1 MKKQLLILLFLFAI
15 FISGDIV
22 NDDLNNLLIL
32 EKNAFVFSD
41 TYAEVIKGEG
51 YIPDIDFKQM
61 RLQYSGIIKKGNN
74 NPFVYLAYGFTFHY
88 TDNPDSAMYY
98 FNIASEK
105 AGLDYII
112 HMRMFELF
120 RIHSVKEAIENELKQ
135 FVPIK
140 YKLGAIAIPEAALFI
155 NIAALDEYYNRSNIK
170 DAEKLL
176 LYANQ
181 IDPFNMGIMYN
192 FLKISL
198 LNFRFENTALIL
210 KMLKNSFYDI
220 FNRFCILYNILTFIR
235 YFVFSLFIILTLLL
249 FIKNINGIFYAFS
262 NNLSKK
268 LTLFQKRIIVII
280 IIFLPLILQINPLL
294 WIFYISL
301 INYIF
306 IRRREKLVIGL
317 LLIIIICM
325 PIFFNVENHILGKMN
340 VDDNLSV
347 IVKANYYGWDSPLI
361 EKIDKHIIEQPFTNS
376 LFFAKALLYKK
387 GGYFEKAEMEY
398 NKILITG
405 EESGEIYNN
414 IGNLMYFMG
423 LYSKA
428 EEHYQKAIEISPK
441 LPQPYYNLAQIYIDR
456 LDLNESN
463 DLMLKATRLN
473 HDLINNFMENSVKGY
488 YNTELI
494 DCGVPE
500 QYLWNEFVKRNQLAS
515 PPVIMGIKMDVIVFI
530 SLISLILSG
539 IIGTLLKHKMKLRK
553 CFTCGE
559 IIFESKTKIFN
570 EQKVCSKCFDILD
583 STISDTLRSRKYE
596 SMIRMTDKRKIKKI
610 RIMSLVFPGAGRIIQ
625 GKFFKGNLNISLMVS
640 LIILLFSDKIFIVR
654 NPYVLNSIV
663 FPNSIIIMIIL
674 IIIYIS
680 NIIIMR
686 KGK

>member
-1 MKKQLLILLFLFAI
+1 MKKKLLILLFLFAI
-15 FISGDIV
+15 IVSGNIV

-32 EKNAFVFSD
+32 EKNAFIHSD
-41 TYAEVIKGEG
+41 TYAEVIRGEG
-51 YIPDIDFKQM
+51 YIPDIDFEQM
-61 RLQYSGIIKKGNN
+61 KLQYSDLIRKGSD
-74 NPFVYLAYGFTFHY
+74 NPFIYLAYGFTFHY

-98 FNIASEK
+98 FHIASEK

-112 HMRMFELF
+112 HMRMFEIF
-120 RIHSVKEAIENELKQ
+120 RIHSVEEAIDNELKE

-155 NIAALDEYYNRSNIK
+155 NIAALDEFYNKSNI
-170 DAEKLL
+170 DNAEKYL

-198 LNFRFENTALIL
+198 LNFRFENTALIF

-220 FNRFCILYNILTFIR
+220 FNRFCILYNLLTFVR
-235 YFVFSLFIILTLLL
+235 YFIFSLFIILTLLL
-249 FIKNINGIFYAFS
+249 LIKNIDKVFYALS

-268 LTLFQKRIIVII
+268 LTLFQKRIIVVI

-294 WIFYISL
+294 WVFYVSL

-306 IRRREKLVIGL
+306 IRRREKIVVGL
-317 LLIIIICM
+317 LLILIISM

-347 IVKANYYGWDSPLI
+347 IVKANYYGWDSPLV
-361 EKIDKHIIEQPFTNS
+361 EKIDDHIIEQPFTNS

-387 GGYFEKAEMEY
+387 GGYFEKSEMEY

-405 EESGEIYNN
+405 EKSGEIYNN
-414 IGNLMYFMG
+414 IGNLMFFMG

-428 EEHYQKAIEISPK
+428 EEYYEKAIEISPK

-463 DLMLKATRLN
+463 DLMIKATGLN
-473 HDLINNFMENSVKGY
+473 HDLINNFLENSVEGY

-500 QYLWNEFVKRNQLAS
+500 HYLWNEFIKRNQLS
-515 PPVIMGIKMDVIVFI
+515 NPPIIMGIKMNVIVFF
-530 SLISLILSG
+530 SLVSLILSG
-539 IIGTLLKHKMKLRK
+539 IIGTLLKHKMKLRR
-553 CFTCGE
+553 CYTCGKT
-559 IIFESKTKIFN
+559 IFKSDMQMFN
-570 EQKVCSKCFDILD
+570 EQQVCKKCFNTLD

-596 SMIRMTDKRKIKKI
+596 SMVRMTDKRKIKKI
-610 RIMSLVFPGAGRIIQ
+610 RMISLLFPGAGRIIQ
-625 GKFFKGNLNISLMVS
+625 EKFFNGNLIISLVIS
-640 LIILLFSDKIFIVR
+640 LIILLFSDAIFIVR
-654 NPYVLNSIV
+654 NPYVFNSIV
-663 FPNSIIIMIIL
+663 FPNSIIIMVIL
-674 IIIYIS
+674 IVIYIF

-686 KGK
+686 KSK

>member
-1 MKKQLLILLFLFAI
+1 MKIKLLILLFLSAI
-15 FISGDIV
+15 IISSEIV
-22 NDDLNNLLIL
+22 NDDLNNSLTL
-32 EKNAFVFSD
+32 EKSAFILSND
-41 TYAEVIKGEG
+41 YAEVIRGKG
-51 YIPDIDFKQM
+51 YIPDIDFEQM
-61 RLQYSGIIKKGNN
+61 KLQYSDLVKKGSS
-74 NPFVYLAYGFTFHY
+74 NPFIYLAYGFTFHY

-98 FNIASEK
+98 FDIASEK

-112 HMRMFELF
+112 HMRMFEIF
-120 RIHSVKEAIENELKQ
+120 RIHSVEEAINNELRE

-140 YKLGAIAIPEAALFI
+140 YKLGAIAIPEAALLI
-155 NIAALDEYYNRSNIK
+155 NIAALDEYYNKSNSEN
-170 DAEKLL
+170 AERFL

-181 IDPFNMGIMYN
+181 IDPFNIGIMFN

-198 LNFRFENTALIL
+198 LNFRFENTALIF

-220 FNRFCILYNILTFIR
+220 FNRFCILYNLLTFIR
-235 YFVFSLFIILTLLL
+235 YFIFSIFIILTLLL
-249 FIKNINGIFYAFS
+249 FIKNFNGIFYAFTK
-262 NNLSKK
+262 NLSKK

-280 IIFLPLILQINPLL
+280 IIFFPLMLQTNPLL

-306 IRRREKLVIGL
+306 IRRREKILIGI
-317 LLIIIICM
+317 LLIMIISM
-325 PIFFNVENHILGKMN
+325 PVFFNVENHILGKMN

-361 EKIDKHIIEQPFTNS
+361 EKIDEHIIEQPFTNS

-387 GGYFEKAEMEY
+387 GGFFEKAEMEY
-398 NKILITG
+398 NKIIITG

-414 IGNLMYFMG
+414 IGNLMFFMG

-428 EEHYQKAIEISPK
+428 EEYYQKAIEISPK

-456 LDLNESN
+456 LDLNKSN
-463 DLMLKATRLN
+463 DLMLKASGLN
-473 HDLINNFMENSVKGY
+473 HDLINNFMENSVEGY

-500 QYLWNEFVKRNQLAS
+500 QYLWNEFIKRNKLTN
-515 PPVIMGIKMDVIVFI
+515 PTVIMGIKINVIVFI
-530 SLISLILSG
+530 SLVSLILSG
-539 IIGTLLKHKMKLRK
+539 IIGTLLKHKMRLRK
-553 CFTCGE
+553 CFTCGK
-559 IIFESKTKIFN
+559 IIFESKTKMFN
-570 EQKVCSKCFDILD
+570 EQKVCSKCFNILD
-583 STISDTLRSRKYE
+583 TTISDTLRSRKYE

-625 GKFFKGNLNISLMVS
+625 EKFFKGNLIISLMVS
-640 LIILLFSDKIFIVR
+640 LIILLFSDKIFIVG
-654 NPYVLNSIV
+654 NPYILNSIV
-663 FPNSIIIMIIL
+663 FPNSIIIMVIL